1 MANLSELRTGIATNL
16 ATIPGLRTAA
26 TIPDNPNPPVA
37 IISPDSIVFDSVF
50 ARGMQEYRFTVS
62 VLVGLVAERSNQ
74 NKIDAYCSSTG
85 ASSIKL
91 AIESDKSLG
100 GKAFDVRVTE
110 MRTYSFVTVGDVKYL
125 AAEFVILCYA
135 D

>member
-1 MANLSELRTGIATNL
+1 MASLSDLRIGIATNL
-16 ATIPGLRTAA
+16 ATIPGLRTTA

-37 IISPDSIVFDSVF
+37 IISPDSITYDSVF
-50 ARGMQEYRFTVS
+50 GRGMQEYSFTIS
-62 VLVGLVAERSNQ
+62 VLVGLVAERSSQ

-91 AIESDKSLG
+91 AVESDKSLG
-100 GKAFDVRVTE
+100 GKAFDVRVSE
-110 MRTYSFVTVGDVKYL
+110 MRTYSSVSVGDVKYL
-125 AAEFVILCYA
+125 AAEFIVLCYA

>member
-1 MANLSELRTGIATNL
+1 MASLTDLRVGLATNL
-16 ATIPGLRTAA
+16 ATITGLRTAA

-37 IISPDSIVFDSVF
+37 IITPDSILFDSTF

-85 ASSIKL
+85 SSSIKL

-100 GKAFDVRVTE
+100 GKAFDVRVTD
-110 MRTYSFVTVGDVKYL
+110 MRAYASVTVGDVKYL
-125 AAEFVILCYA
+125 AAEFTVLCYA

>member
-1 MANLSELRTGIATNL
+1 MASLTDLRVGLATNL
-16 ATIPGLRTAA
+16 ATITGLRTAA
-26 TIPDNPNPPVA
+26 TIPDNPNPPIA
-37 IISPDSIVFDSVF
+37 IISPDSITYDSVYG
-50 ARGMQEYRFTVS
+50 RGMQEYRFSVS

-85 ASSIKL
+85 SSSIKL

-100 GKAFDVRVTE
+100 GKAFDVRVTD
-110 MRTYSFVTVGDVKYL
+110 MRAYASVTVGDVKYL
-125 AAEFVILCYA
+125 AAEFTVLCYA

>member
-16 ATIPGLRTAA
+16 ATISGLRTAA

-37 IISPDSIVFDSVF
+37 IITPDSIVYDSTF

-62 VLVGLVAERSNQ
+62 VLVGLVAERSSQ

-85 ASSIKL
+85 SGSIKL

-125 AAEFVILCYA
+125 AAEFIVLCYA

>member
-1 MANLSELRTGIATNL
+1 MASLSDLRTGLATNL
-16 ATIPGLRTAA
+16 ATITGLRTAA
-26 TIPDNPNPPVA
+26 TIPDNPNPPIA
-37 IISPDSIVFDSVF
+37 IISPVAITYDSVYG
-50 ARGMQEYRFTVS
+50 RGMQEYQFTVT

-85 ASSIKL
+85 SSSIKL

-110 MRTYSFVTVGDVKYL
+110 MRAYSSVTVGDVKYL
-125 AAEFVILCYA
+125 AAEFTVLCYA